1 MSMDAG
7 SVVSAFIATQATR
20 DASLAMVYV
29 ADDIVFENVPF
40 PPGNETRGAVQLR
53 ASMDVWM
60 HTATRVEWTIHR
72 QLVDGDV
79 VLHERTDE
87 FWYPDGLFPGGNYCA
102 FRVAA
107 AWEVRSDRIT
117 LWRDYYDLGII
128 KNSLGVELPEYAR
141 IKREYLAGR

>member
-1 MSMDAG
+1 MDAG

-20 DASLAMVYV
+20 DASLAMAYV

-40 PPGNETRGAVQLR
+40 QPGNETRGAVQLR

-128 KNSLGVELPEYAR
+128 KNMLGVELPEYAQ